1 LAWSTQG
8 GGSTASLLSCPA
20 PLADPASPFSS
31 CAHSISQWGQAE
43 QDATRWCEV
52 TSACV
57 CVLAHVCSRAPYQS
71 CCLCL
76 WHPLPWVRP
85 PLWTL
90 GSSAW
95 GRVGLVSDGARV
107 GYVTTGAR
115 PGLTTFHGCG
125 LGHWLLPLWG
135 VSKVV

>member
-95 GRVGLVSDGARV
+95 GRVGLVSGWCQGGVCD
-107 GYVTTGAR
+107 YWSQTR
-115 PGLTTFHGCG
+115 PDHFPWLWPWTLTFATVR
-125 LGHWLLPLWG
+125 G
-135 VSKVV
+135 V